1 MPLDT
6 FKKIQSTYNSDIYIN
21 ELKYTLQLSNKGA
34 REILTKCKRNMKE
47 IYDRNSNKIV
57 LNIGDRIL

>member
-34 REILTKCKRNMKE
+34 RKILNEI
-47 IYDRNSNKIV
+47 
-57 LNIGDRIL
+57 